1 MLKLTKF
8 ILKTTA
14 LIELTGAALLYP
26 VFCRD
31 FGAVKGIWYSIF
43 HSVSAFCNAG
53 FDLMGVREPFSSLTS
68 YGGNTYV
75 NVVLMLLIITGGTC
89 AVNFC
94 TTADGLFY
102 SISTGTKF
110 VDSEGNDIDN
120 GIEPH
125 YMLVKIDQEGEKDF
139 SDVYNFDNLS
149 KLFKEY
155 YKLDDAPEP
164 ETTTDIA
171 SPTTETST
179 VSTENTTQTE
189 SYFAPVGQ
197 MGDYAK
203 ADYKSKTGKDATE
216 TVLKDNCDGTFSI
229 ILSDDKGNV
238 LDTYTIDPATGK
250 GKDSKGN
257 NVDLPQTGINSMKK
271 VAAAAVAV
279 SFMTIG
285 AGLVYV
291 SGVGRKKKDNSK
303 TT

>member
-1 MLKLTKF
+1 MGVITIGLIITRLSGRKIGLGFRGMMQDSISAPQVGGILKLTKF

-120 GIEPH
+120 GIEPR
-125 YMLVKIDQEGEKDF
+125 YMLVKIDEEGEKDF

-149 KLFKEY
+149 NLFKEY

-179 VSTENTTQTE
+179 VST
-189 SYFAPVGQ
+189 
-197 MGDYAK
+197 
-203 ADYKSKTGKDATE
+203 
-216 TVLKDNCDGTFSI
+216 
-229 ILSDDKGNV
+229 DKGNV
-238 LDTYTIDPATGK
+238 LDTNTIDPATGK

-285 AGLVYV
+285 AGLAYV